1 MFNQKSISLTEY
13 IKSDL
18 AVLTGGSTSIKEFL
32 KWYFFPRGEMFP
44 FIVWFR
50 ILLVSRRKYGKY
62 LSFIP
67 YFILRHYEFKYG
79 IHPNANIP
87 VGKALHIVHGD
98 GVHLNA
104 KSIGDNVTI
113 YQGVT
118 LGVDKRGGVPIIG
131 DNVTIYTNA
140 VVVGNITIGDG
151 AVIGANSFV
160 NKSVTAKDVIVG
172 CPGRSVRK

>member
-1 MFNQKSISLTEY
+1 
-13 IKSDL
+13 
-18 AVLTGGSTSIKEFL
+18 
-32 KWYFFPRGEMFP
+32 MFP

-50 ILLVSRRKYGKY
+50 ILYVSRRKYGKY
-62 LSFIP
+62 LSFTL
-67 YFILRHYEFKYG
+67 YYILRHYEFLYG

-87 VGKALHIVHGD
+87 VGRFFIIVHGD

-118 LGVDKRGGVPIIG
+118 LGVDKKGGVPIIG

-140 VVVGNITIGDG
+140 VVVGNVTIGDG

-160 NKSVTAKDVIVG
+160 NKSVAAKESLLDVLADLRVN
-172 CPGRSVRK
+172 RL